1 MTYIPEDVQ
10 LIILEYVPNKIDP
23 LRPLSLCCK
32 NFSDLLFSRLE
43 PLYWKKI
50 ERIFGKDN
58 AQMMFS
64 GLKCGFSH
72 MKWSMSLRKVH
83 SDKDLILLE
92 KGLKQMKEENRS
104 FKLIDIRNALIT
116 EKTEYRL
123 RDFWTRLGKSQEC
136 LRIRRVQETWKS
148 GQKIRGCKN
157 IEGTLFASEIE
168 KVKYKALEEIP
179 NLIQRMGYSSF
190 WTEPLIGE
198 NYAWV

>member
-1 MTYIPEDVQ
+1 MSEEEKSYIPEEVQ

-50 ERIFGKDN
+50 ETIFGKDN

-64 GLKCGFSH
+64 GLKCGYSG
-72 MKWSMSLRKVH
+72 MKWSMRLRKVH

-92 KGLKQMKEENRS
+92 KGLKEMKNEDRS

-148 GQKIRGCKN
+148 GQKIRGCKR
-157 IEGTLFASEIE
+157 GH
-168 KVKYKALEEIP
+168 
-179 NLIQRMGYSSF
+179 
-190 WTEPLIGE
+190 
-198 NYAWV
+198 

>member
-1 MTYIPEDVQ
+1 MSYIPEEVQ

-32 NFSDLLFSRLE
+32 NFKNLLFLRLE
-43 PLYWKKI
+43 SLYWKKI
-50 ERIFGKDN
+50 ETIFGKEN
-58 AQMMFS
+58 AMMMFS

-72 MKWSMSLRKVH
+72 LKLWSMSLRKVH

-104 FKLIDIRNALIT
+104 FNLIDIRNALIT

-136 LRIRRVQETWKS
+136 LIIRRVQETWKS
-148 GQKIRGCKN
+148 GQKIRG
-157 IEGTLFASEIE
+157 IPGIE

>member
-64 GLKCGFSH
+64 GLKCSNWTNRF
-72 MKWSMSLRKVH
+72 KWSMSLQKVH

-136 LRIRRVQETWKS
+136 LIIRRVQETWKS
-148 GQKIRGCKN
+148 GQKIRG
-157 IEGTLFASEIE
+157 IPGIE
-168 KVKYKALEEIP
+168 KIKYKALEEIP